1 MKLLNDFQQNKL
13 KNAKKLAIL
22 IDPDFYHESRLDLI
36 LEKCKHSQVSYI
48 FVGGSFLSQ
57 NATDELIQR
66 IKSELSIPIIIFPGS
81 CFQISVYADAIF
93 FMSLISGRNP
103 EYLIGQQVVAAPLLE
118 KMNIEILPT
127 GYMLV
132 EGDYLTTAH
141 YVSNTLPLPK
151 NKPNLAYATALAGKY
166 LGLKIMYLDTGSG
179 ASAHVPAPIIE
190 KVSKIPDLPII
201 VGGGITQPNEV
212 HQLWRAGADVVVVGT
227 IIEKNPYFLDF
238 FS

>member
-1 MKLLNDFQQNKL
+1 MNLLRQFQEDKQ
-13 KNAKKLAIL
+13 KKIKRLAVL
-22 IDPDFYHESRLDLI
+22 IDADFHEPSKLTKI
-36 LEKCKHSQVSYI
+36 LQKCSKYKVSYI

-57 NATDELIQR
+57 NTTDEVIQF
-66 IKSELSIPIIIFPGS
+66 IKKVVNIPVIIFPGS
-81 CFQISVYADAIF
+81 YFQLSSYADGIF

-103 EYLIGQQVVAAPLLE
+103 ELLIGQQVVAAPLLE

-141 YVSNTLPLPK
+141 YVSNTMPLPK
-151 NKPNLAYATALAGKY
+151 NKPYLAYATALAGKY

-179 ASAHVPAPIIE
+179 ASHPVPSPIVE
-190 KVSKIPDLPII
+190 SVSKLADIPLI
-201 VGGGITQPNEV
+201 VGGGITQPEV
-212 HQLWRAGADVVVVGT
+212 VYQLWNAGADVVVVGT
-227 IIEKNPYFLDF
+227 IIENNPEFLVN